1 MKYFKRRLN
10 NNKGFTLL
18 EMIVV
23 LFIVAV
29 LMLLIVPNV
38 GEKRERIDKQAT
50 EALANVIQTQVEL
63 FELENRNQTV
73 SFQALLSGGYLS
85 QKQVDEAIQ
94 KNITISGAGHVA
106 YPK

>member
-1 MKYFKRRLN
+1 MKTIVKKMRN
-10 NNKGFTLL
+10 NSGFTLL

-29 LMLLIVPNV
+29 LMLLIVPNI

-63 FELENRNQTV
+63 FELENKNKSV
-73 SFQALLSGGYLS
+73 SLEALLNGGYLS
-85 QKQVDEAIQ
+85 QKQVDEANQ
-94 KNITISGAGHVA
+94 KQITVSGNGHVS